1 MTIDQPYH
9 LHMNMT
15 PTITMSQLVKISPS
29 QVNSLQI
36 HGYKYG
42 RSTKQSR
49 ITKKLYSVTITQ
61 VSKINKSHK
70 DNTQKLKKKI
80 NKREDPSSFE
90 LLPNHHSPSH
100 CVSPT
105 SLVVSLSKSSLASC
119 SLSSPSL
126 ASIYNKSISKLK
138 KKDSK

>member
-15 PTITMSQLVKISPS
+15 PTITVSKLVKISPT

-70 DNTQKLKKKI
+70 DNTQKKKKKSI
-80 NKREDPSSFE
+80 KGKIH
-90 LLPNHHSPSH
+90 LLLSCSLVIILHHIVCPQLHQQFLSPSH
-100 CVSPT
+100 HQRHVHSPHHHQHQST
-105 SLVVSLSKSSLASC
+105 IKVF
-119 SLSSPSL
+119 
-126 ASIYNKSISKLK
+126 
-138 KKDSK
+138 